1 VVPTLENTPPIRKKD
16 KMSKGIYSSSEAS
29 KLTIQNF
36 ANRLASDN
44 SNPKYKELGSEL
56 LMLLQGEA
64 DIYEIFRI
72 LKQIALAAGEIENT
86 SSERI
91 RRIALALSYSEENE
105 EDFASKEDLE
115 WIPRVKDGLT
125 SYGLESM
132 EYQITEDAS
141 SFQEAWIFPGK
152 RIELSDLGV
161 LLIGVDYELEPRTAK
176 PIPSD
181 SVALSVFF
189 ERIVSDSKG
198 TASKHILPLYLIVV
212 KNTRLSVIL
221 GLLRLRLRVGFT
233 NLEDKLTKRFD
244 YIRNTKA

>member
-1 VVPTLENTPPIRKKD
+1 MT
-16 KMSKGIYSSSEAS
+16 KGIYSSSEAS

-36 ANRLASDN
+36 ANRLISDKGL
-44 SNPKYKELGSEL
+44 SPEYKEAGAKL
-56 LMLLQGEA
+56 LTSIKEEA
-64 DIYEIFRI
+64 DIYETFRI
-72 LKQIALAAGEIENT
+72 LKEIASIAETYKDEEFA
-86 SSERI
+86 RI
-91 RRIALALSYSEENE
+91 RRVALALSYSEEKE

-141 SFQEAWIFPGK
+141 SFQEAWIFPGR

-161 LLIGVDYELEPRTAK
+161 LLIGVDYDLEPRTAK
-176 PIPSD
+176 PIPAD

-198 TASKHILPLYLIVV
+198 TASKHILPLYLIIV
-212 KNTRLSVIL
+212 KNTRLAVIL

-244 YIRNTKA
+244 YIKNTKA